1 MGAAVSAAN
10 RDKRRVAENSIV
22 SLDQA
27 HQHLRIYQHRGNGEI
42 LVLIDEDIGTIQGI
56 RHTDWDLMKVNN
68 KQQDYFRRVKVDVE
82 ISAKNVQP
90 VQSKDSLPPRSPNI
104 AEAKHEA
111 VPRDYAN
118 SASTVLTPSGISTPS
133 SSKNIADNFGHN
145 WAPPRGADLEA
156 DAKIVGSSSAGLL
169 GIAHQPGSEHSSTNS
184 LTSAGAKN
192 SASTPDLFNAD
203 ERMKMTLTSLKA
215 AAVSETS
222 SRFVDAKRSPRA
234 PNLSSSVN
242 SFSSF
247 DASESKLSPTVS
259 KSLFSDEIPRRRPGD
274 RRRFEPRPYYPAAQ
288 RALNDRSLDD
298 INSQSQSLSQSVSQS
313 FSQSIGAK
321 DDTSTRSCHSV
332 GSETLFSSGHVTSSD
347 PLALHHCSLTQ
358 LYGYAH
364 CQLPSLMTS
373 LAARQVQ
380 CSDCGRVFVG
390 VSAAEAL
397 RDHSGQCAE
406 RQIMRQSFERTN
418 AALLG
423 DLEEL
428 SLLESYDFAR
438 AALPRLVRS
447 LDEASRRLRSY
458 LIQAA
463 NLQHMNAN
471 FVTARRLQASLARLL
486 QDVER
491 LISDVHSSLLLAPPS
506 GGALGM
512 NGALPNVSSTA
523 AAAAA
528 GPSLLQLGHAGG
540 GGSLA
545 AAGAA
550 GSGGNGEAVAA
561 MAVFRHLNA
570 LQVLAQ
576 RALQRLQDKVFVM
589 EQCGRAIVGLQHFD
603 FLRTVGKGGFGAV
616 YLACRKADRTQ
627 AIASAQQ
634 DGKEDGSAELLS
646 RTNDPGLLAAAGVPL
661 FAVKAMQGAAIRK
674 HNAIAQVM
682 REKMVMAQA
691 NKYSDFFVRML
702 CSFTFQSQLFL
713 AMEYCPGGDCLT
725 LLSTMRRFPEVV
737 AQHFIAQVC
746 VAVQHLHL
754 HGVVHRD
761 IKPDNV
767 LITARG
773 HVKLGDFGLSVPYPA
788 AAQSAALALVAP
800 QSPTRPPLH
809 QQFTSGSMSTS
820 ASLAP
825 PQTPRSTIQQAQR
838 QQQLAL
844 AGLSQSGQ
852 TSSSRSASVS
862 GSVPLVSS
870 APPQFPSWLSGSDGA
885 PMELGA
891 AAADEASLL
900 QLLLQDASAA
910 AAADG
915 PSLPQPLPP
924 IASHSAA
931 AGLLHDPTAA
941 QLQRLCQ
948 VQQAT
953 LDLLQALPATPS
965 EPQSSA
971 SHLPSTDSSSS
982 LFFGHV
988 AAPGLQQL
996 HSRVGNYFYS
1006 CPEIVV
1012 GRQYD
1017 HSVDYWAVAV
1027 MAFHFVA
1034 GCTPFEGE
1042 DKKSTLDNIVM
1053 HKVQWSAV
1061 PRSVSAECKAFIEA
1075 ILCAPQ
1081 PSQRLG
1087 HRSAAD
1093 VLGHPFFLDVDFAT
1107 LYDGF
1112 GPLFPQLPAI
1122 QSHLTPASQF
1132 SQMSQLSMSQS
1143 AGVSQSISTVVS
1155 HQTALT
1161 GVPVPGAALATVA
1174 TSTPGDGAAAD
1185 HNASLQSL
1193 PLFTM
1198 LGEDETAD
1206 LPDFNNPVAGP
1217 GGGAAPAHHHVVAVT
1232 AAGGDGLKSA
1242 ASNLDTDRD
1251 FEIYTLYP

>member
-10 RDKRRVAENSIV
+10 RDKRRVAENSII

-27 HQHLRIYQHRGNGEI
+27 HQHMRIYQHRGNGEI

-68 KQQDYFRRVKVDVE
+68 KQQEYFRKVKVDVE

-90 VQSKDSLPPRSPNI
+90 VQTLKDSLPPRSPNI

-145 WAPPRGADLEA
+145 WPPPRGADLEA
-156 DAKIVGSSSAGLL
+156 DAKIVGSSSTGLL

-184 LTSAGAKN
+184 STGAGAKN
-192 SASTPDLFNAD
+192 SVSTPDLFNAD

-215 AAVSETS
+215 AAVSESS

-259 KSLFSDEIPRRRPGD
+259 KSLFSDEIPRRKPGD

-313 FSQSIGAK
+313 FSQSMGAK
-321 DDTSTRSCHSV
+321 DDTSTRSYHSI

-347 PLALHHCSLTQ
+347 PLALQHCSLTQ
-358 LYGYAH
+358 LYSYSH

-373 LAARQVQ
+373 LATRQMQ

-406 RQIMRQSFERTN
+406 RQIMRQSFDRTN

-423 DLEEL
+423 DLQEL

-471 FVTARRLQASLARLL
+471 FVTARRLHTSLTRLL

-506 GGALGM
+506 GGAMGI
-512 NGALPNVSSTA
+512 NGSLPNSSSATA
-523 AAAAA
+523 LT
-528 GPSLLQLGHAGG
+528 GPSMMHLGLTSAGG
-540 GGSLA
+540 SHTTGS
-545 AAGAA
+545 AGAA
-550 GSGGNGEAVAA
+550 GGNGEAVAA

-589 EQCGRAIVGLQHFD
+589 EQCGRAIIGLQHFD

-616 YLACRKADRTQ
+616 YLACRKADRAQ
-627 AIASAQQ
+627 VISSAQQ
-634 DGKEDGSAELLS
+634 EGKDDGSAELLS

-661 FAVKAMQGAAIRK
+661 YAVKAMQGAAIRK

-691 NKYSDFFVRML
+691 NKYSDFYVRML

-725 LLSTMRRFPEVV
+725 LLSTMRRFPEIV

-788 AAQSAALALVAP
+788 AAQSAAQALVP
-800 QSPTRPPLH
+800 SQSPSRPPLH
-809 QQFTSGSMSTS
+809 QQYTSGSMSTS
-820 ASLAP
+820 TSLAP

-862 GSVPLVSS
+862 SSMPLVSS
-870 APPQFPSWLSGSDGA
+870 ATAQFPSWLSGSDGA

-891 AAADEASLL
+891 AATDEASLL
-900 QLLLQDASAA
+900 QLLLQDGTTTG
-910 AAADG
+910 AADG

-924 IASHSAA
+924 IASHGTA
-931 AGLLHDPTAA
+931 AGLLHDPAAA

-953 LDLLQALPATPS
+953 LDMLQAMPATPS

-1027 MAFHFVA
+1027 MTFHFVA

-1081 PSQRLG
+1081 PQQRLG

-1122 QSHLTPASQF
+1122 QNHQTPASQF

-1155 HQTALT
+1155 LQTALT
-1161 GVPVPGAALATVA
+1161 GAPGPGAPLTTVA
-1174 TSTPGDGAAAD
+1174 TSTPGDDTAAD

-1206 LPDFNNPVAGP
+1206 LPDFNNPAAGP
-1217 GGGAAPAHHHVVAVT
+1217 GGVVVPTHHHATAT
-1232 AAGGDGLKSA
+1232 AAGDGLKGA
-1242 ASNLDTDRD
+1242 AANLDTDRD

>member
-1 MGAAVSAAN
+1 M
-10 RDKRRVAENSIV
+10 
-22 SLDQA
+22 
-27 HQHLRIYQHRGNGEI
+27 RIYQHRGNGEV

-68 KQQDYFRRVKVDVE
+68 KQLDYFRKVKVDVE
-82 ISAKNVQP
+82 IPAKNVQP
-90 VQSKDSLPPRSPNI
+90 VQTLKDSLPPRSPNI

-145 WAPPRGADLEA
+145 WSPRPRGADLEA
-156 DAKIVGSSSAGLL
+156 DAKLVGSSSAGLL

-184 LTSAGAKN
+184 SASAGAKN

-259 KSLFSDEIPRRRPGD
+259 KSLFSDEIPRRKPGD

-332 GSETLFSSGHVTSSD
+332 GSETLFASGHVTSAD

-358 LYGYAH
+358 LYSYAH

-373 LAARQVQ
+373 LAARQMQ

-406 RQIMRQSFERTN
+406 RQIMRQSFDRTN

-423 DLEEL
+423 DLQEL

-471 FVTARRLQASLARLL
+471 FGTAGRLHGSLTRLL
-486 QDVER
+486 EDVER

-512 NGALPNVSSTA
+512 NGTLPNAGSAVTV
-523 AAAAA
+523 A
-528 GPSLLQLGHAGG
+528 GPSMLHLGHAGG
-540 GGSLA
+540 GGSHA
-545 AAGAA
+545 TASAG

-561 MAVFRHLNA
+561 MAAFRHLNA

-576 RALQRLQDKVFVM
+576 RALHRLQDKVFVM

-616 YLACRKADRTQ
+616 YLACRKADRAQ
-627 AIASAQQ
+627 AISSAQQ
-634 DGKEDGSAELLS
+634 DAKEDGSAELLS

-725 LLSTMRRFPEVV
+725 LLSTMRRFPEIV

-788 AAQSAALALVAP
+788 AVQSAAQALVAP

-809 QQFTSGSMSTS
+809 QQFTSSSMSTS

-862 GSVPLVSS
+862 GSVPLV
-870 APPQFPSWLSGSDGA
+870 PQFTPWLSGSDGA
-885 PMELGA
+885 SMELGA

-900 QLLLQDASAA
+900 QLLLQDASATG
-910 AAADG
+910 AADG

-924 IASHSAA
+924 IASHGTA

-953 LDLLQALPATPS
+953 LELLQAMPATPS

-1012 GRQYD
+1012 GREYD

-1053 HKVQWSAV
+1053 HKVKWSAV

-1081 PSQRLG
+1081 PAQRLG

-1107 LYDGF
+1107 LYDGV

-1122 QSHLTPASQF
+1122 HSLQTPASQF

-1155 HQTALT
+1155 HQTAQPAAP
-1161 GVPVPGAALATVA
+1161 GPGAPLATVA
-1174 TSTPGDGAAAD
+1174 TWAPGDGAAVD

-1217 GGGAAPAHHHVVAVT
+1217 GGVAAATHHHAAAAAV
-1232 AAGGDGLKSA
+1232 GDGLKGA
-1242 ASNLDTDRD
+1242 AANLDTDRD